1 MQKKTK
7 EKGETGVVKYE
18 RAQRHII
25 RAIAEKSNPKTPQPE
40 ARRSEGEEKPQQT
53 CRGESLA
60 VASPRSARPGAR
72 TTPTSVPD
80 SLGPPLPFLP
90 RLAPPPRFE
99 PRSDPLP
106 VSQGFVARPETL
118 ADGSANLMTWNCTIP
133 GKQGVSAGNTS
144 SIRFHL
150 IRLDSHKELVWLCS

>member
-1 MQKKTK
+1 M
-7 EKGETGVVKYE
+7 VKYE

-72 TTPTSVPD
+72 TTPTSVPA
-80 SLGPPLPFLP
+80 SRLPLPLP
-90 RLAPPPRFE
+90 TAARAAARFE

-144 SIRFHL
+144 SIRF
-150 IRLDSHKELVWLCS
+150 D

>member
-72 TTPTSVPD
+72 TTRMYGLD
-80 SLGPPLPFLP
+80 SPAPPLT
-90 RLAPPPRFE
+90 
-99 PRSDPLP
+99 
-106 VSQGFVARPETL
+106 TL
-118 ADGSANLMTWNCTIP
+118 N
-133 GKQGVSAGNTS
+133 
-144 SIRFHL
+144 
-150 IRLDSHKELVWLCS
+150 

>member
-1 MQKKTK
+1 MKKVKKMQKKTK

-72 TTPTSVPD
+72 TTRMYGLD
-80 SLGPPLPFLP
+80 SPSPPLT
-90 RLAPPPRFE
+90 
-99 PRSDPLP
+99 
-106 VSQGFVARPETL
+106 TL
-118 ADGSANLMTWNCTIP
+118 N
-133 GKQGVSAGNTS
+133 
-144 SIRFHL
+144 
-150 IRLDSHKELVWLCS
+150 